1 LEFTFASDLIVGLK
15 KGHLVPEQG
24 QGQGRRDY
32 PMSTHEHLEN
42 VLENRRFRL
51 EMPESVL
58 GMSLMPFGH
67 DSGKILAL
75 CHGTAMI

>member
-15 KGHLVPEQG
+15 KGHLVPE

-51 EMPESVL
+51 KMPES
-58 GMSLMPFGH
+58 
-67 DSGKILAL
+67 GKRSPVAL
-75 CHGTAMI
+75 V